1 MSEHHCELPQVSDTF
16 VFVTT
21 KTARVNEGRELTIM
35 LSARSFFSPPQSC
48 HIVNSSLFDLNLLA
62 DTESHP

>member
-35 LSARSFFSPPQSC
+35 LSARSFFPPSELSYC
-48 HIVNSSLFDLNLLA
+48 
-62 DTESHP
+62 